1 MLGKLLLLFIGVPL
15 LELALL
21 LWIGQRVGLVPTVAL
36 VVATG
41 VAGAALA
48 RSQGL
53 RVLGRIRAE
62 LAAGSM
68 PAQELLDGALVL
80 VAGATLLT
88 PGLLTDVFGLL
99 LLLPGTRGWV
109 RARLGARMRRWVERG
124 QARMIIVRPEES
136 PPVERPPEA

>member
-1 MLGKLLLLFIGVPL
+1 VLGRLLVLFIAVPL

-21 LWIGQRVGLVPTVAL
+21 LWIGRWMGLLPTVAL

-41 VAGAALA
+41 IAGAALA

-53 RVLGRIRAE
+53 RLLYRIQAE

-68 PAQELLDGALVL
+68 PARELLDGVLIL

-99 LLLPGTRGWV
+99 LLVPGTRGWV
-109 RARLGARMRRWVERG
+109 RGHLTARMRRWMERG
-124 QARMIIVRPEES
+124 QARMIVIRPEE
-136 PPVERPPEA
+136 PPTGE